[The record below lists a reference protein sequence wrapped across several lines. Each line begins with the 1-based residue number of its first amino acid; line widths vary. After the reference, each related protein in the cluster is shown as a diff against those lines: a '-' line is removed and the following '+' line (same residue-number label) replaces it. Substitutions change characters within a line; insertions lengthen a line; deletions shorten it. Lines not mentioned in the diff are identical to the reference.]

1 MPRAPQRPRAAPAA
15 LSRSPRT
22 ETRASSARAARRRVL
37 DRPPLSPLLWLPF
50 VAAFP
55 RRCREACRASEVPPR
70 PERRSLRGHARRRAR
85 RRCGCGHGNGCGPA
99 SLLAER
105 RRMRD
110 FVRGAALGP
119 VALAGATPSA
129 KAPKAPRQAPR
140 LAPRSATSS
149 WTGSRRTR
157 ARRGRRS
164 RSRWRGGCR
173 AERPTACRTEHR
185 RRRQAHC
192 TIARAAGGGA
202 GPTRRAPSSL
212 LSARVGRGRISSPL
226 PEACL
231 VPTRSEEGVWREPVA
246 TVHSICSALARAKI
260 ACALRQYACRTTRAH
275 ERARAAC
282 CATPR
287 WAGRR

>member
-164 RSRWRGGCR
+164 RSRWRGARR
-173 AERPTACRTEHR
+173 AERPAGR
-185 RRRQAHC
+185 RAERHGRRQAHC
-192 TIARAAGGGA
+192 ERSTRAAGGGA
-202 GPTRRAPSSL
+202 GPSRRAPSSSS
-212 LSARVGRGRISSPL
+212 SARGGRGRARL
-226 PEACL
+226 HHQRHVL
-231 VPTRSEEGVWREPVA
+231 VPTRGEGSPWRKPVA
-246 TVHSICSALARAKI
+246 TVHAMLIALARKDR
-260 ACALRQYACRTTRAH
+260 LRARQAACRTYEGA
-275 ERARAAC
+275 RARAGLRRAC
-282 CATPR
+282 
-287 WAGRR
+287 